1 LRKKDAGQL
10 SAAVFFETDVNT
22 LSFEGRVVCLES
34 APVLR
39 MDVIEADHA
48 PILHIH
54 IKNVLRQR
62 MPIIA
67 PFDPPIPENIR
78 GG

>member
-1 LRKKDAGQL
+1 
-10 SAAVFFETDVNT
+10 
-22 LSFEGRVVCLES
+22 
-34 APVLR
+34 